1 MISLESNQAVPQRHR
16 WWSLAVVSL
25 GTFMVTTDIGLLSI
39 ALPVIITDLQSDLA
53 LAGWIALIYAL
64 VTASLYLPCGRLS
77 DMIGRAK
84 VYRLGFILYAVTSLV
99 AGFAQDAWQLIFFRG
114 LQAVGSA
121 LIMTNSFAMVAAI
134 FPPEER
140 GRAMGIA
147 GGTVSAL
154 GYTLGP
160 VIGGVLTYAL
170 GWRSNFFLTALL
182 SFLGFTAACYLL
194 RDDAEGSARHGSKEA
209 FDFAGAV
216 SFGVGISALLLGLT
230 AGQEAGWTSVL
241 TLSEL
246 GLGLTTL
253 IFFIRWETANRFP
266 LLDLRLFRI
275 RAFTYGNI
283 ARLISFMVI
292 SLNNLVMPFFL
303 QLAIGLD
310 PLQAGLLVAPT
321 PLGLALLAPLAGWL
335 SEKVSVRLLTAVGLT
350 VKAIACVFLAYL
362 SVNASS
368 LDLVLRL
375 GLLGFGLGIFQTP
388 NNNSLMSSIPRE
400 RLGVGSSFLS
410 VVRSLGHSAGAALA
424 TAIISARL
432 LAITGQDAVHDL
444 KSATAAGGSAILPAF
459 MEGFRYAFLAAAVLC
474 VVGAVI
480 SALPVENHRPK
491 PLLR

>member
-1 MISLESNQAVPQRHR
+1 
-16 WWSLAVVSL
+16 
-25 GTFMVTTDIGLLSI
+25 MVTTDIGLLSI
-39 ALPVIITDLQSDLA
+39 ALPVIITDLHADLA

-84 VYRLGFILYAVTSLV
+84 VYRVGFFLYAVTSLI

-114 LQAVGSA
+114 LQAIGSA

-170 GWRSNFFLTALL
+170 GWRSNFFLTGLL
-182 SFLGFTAACYLL
+182 SFFGFAAACYFL
-194 RDDAEGSARHGSKEA
+194 RDDAHGPAPQTSKDS
-209 FDFAGAV
+209 FDFAGAL

-230 AGQEAGWTSVL
+230 AGQKAGWTSLV
-241 TLSEL
+241 TSGEL
-246 GLGLTTL
+246 GLGLGAL
-253 IFFIRWETANRFP
+253 IFFIWWEAGNPSP

-283 ARLISFMVI
+283 ARLISFMAI
-292 SLNNLVMPFFL
+292 SLNNLIMPFFL
-303 QLAIGLD
+303 QLAMGLD

-321 PLGLALLAPLAGWL
+321 PLALALLAPLAGWL
-335 SEKVSVRLLTAVGLT
+335 SEKVSARLLTAVGLT
-350 VKAIACVFLAYL
+350 VKAIACAVLAFI
-362 SVNASS
+362 SIDASP

-375 GLLGFGLGIFQTP
+375 GLLGIGLGIFQTP
-388 NNNSLMSSIPRE
+388 NNNSLMSSIPRQ

-432 LAITGQDAVHDL
+432 LAITGQDAVYDL
-444 KSATAAGGSAILPAF
+444 KSATAMGGSAILPAF
-459 MEGFRYAFLAAAVLC
+459 MEGFRYAFLTAALLC
-474 VVGAVI
+474 LVGAVI
-480 SALPVENHRPK
+480 SGLPVENHRLK
-491 PLLR
+491 PPDG

>member
-1 MISLESNQAVPQRHR
+1 MIPLENNRAIPQRHR

-39 ALPVIITDLQSDLA
+39 ALPVIITDLHADLA

-84 VYRLGFILYAVTSLV
+84 VYRLGFILYAVTSLI
-99 AGFAQDAWQLIFFRG
+99 AGLAQDAWQLILFRG

-170 GWRSNFFLTALL
+170 GWRSNFFLTAML
-182 SFLGFTAACYLL
+182 SFFGFTAACYLL
-194 RDDAEGSARHGSKEA
+194 RDDTQESARQDPSET
-209 FDFAGAV
+209 FDFGGAV

-230 AGQEAGWTSVL
+230 AGQKAGWTSVVTL
-241 TLSEL
+241 TELAL
-246 GLGLTTL
+246 GLVTL
-253 IFFIRWETANRFP
+253 IFFVRWETGNRFP

-292 SLNNLVMPFFL
+292 SLSNLVMPFFL
-303 QLAIGLD
+303 QLGIGLD

-335 SEKVSVRLLTAVGLT
+335 SEKISVRLLTAVGLT
-350 VKAIACVFLAYL
+350 VKAIACVLLAYL

-375 GLLGFGLGIFQTP
+375 GLLGLGLGIFQTP

-459 MEGFRYAFLAAAVLC
+459 MEGFRYAFLTAAVLC
-474 VVGAVI
+474 LVGAVI
-480 SALPVENHRPK
+480 SALPVENHQPK

>member
-1 MISLESNQAVPQRHR
+1 MISSHGFEPIPQRHR
-16 WWSLAVVSL
+16 WWSLAIVSL

-39 ALPVIITDLQSDLA
+39 ALPVIITDLHAELA
-53 LAGWIALIYAL
+53 LAGWIAVIYAL

-77 DMIGRAK
+77 DIIGRAK
-84 VYRLGFILYAVTSLV
+84 VYRVGFFLYAATSLI

-114 LQAVGSA
+114 LQAMGSA

-160 VIGGVLTYAL
+160 VIGGVLTFAL
-170 GWRSNFFLTALL
+170 GWRSNFFLTSLL
-182 SFLGFTAACYLL
+182 SFIGFIAACYLL
-194 RDDAEGSARHGSKEA
+194 REDADAPVRQGAKES

-216 SFGVGISALLLGLT
+216 SFALAICALLLGLT
-230 AGQEAGWTSVL
+230 TGQRAGWSSVL
-241 TLSEL
+241 IVSEL
-246 GLGLTTL
+246 GLGLATL
-253 IFFIRWETANRFP
+253 AFFIWWEASSRFP
-266 LLDLRLFRI
+266 LLDLRLFQI

-303 QLAIGLD
+303 QLAMGFD
-310 PLQAGLLVAPT
+310 PLHAGLLVAPT
-321 PLGLALLAPLAGWL
+321 PLALALLAPLAGWL
-335 SEKVSVRLLTAVGLT
+335 SEKVSPRLLTTAGLT
-350 VKAIACVFLAYL
+350 VKAVACVLLAYV
-362 SVNASS
+362 SINASS

-375 GLLGFGLGIFQTP
+375 GLLGLGLGIFQTP

-410 VVRSLGHSAGAALA
+410 VVRSLGHSGGTALA

-432 LAITGQDAVHDL
+432 LAVTGADAIDDL
-444 KSATAAGGSAILPAF
+444 KSATSIGSGAVLPAF
-459 MEGFRYAFLAAAVLC
+459 MEGLRYAFLTAAALC

-480 SALPVENHRPK
+480 SALSVENNRSK
-491 PLLR
+491 QARS

>member
-1 MISLESNQAVPQRHR
+1 MISRQSNQPITQRHR

-39 ALPVIITDLQSDLA
+39 ALPVIITDLHADLA

-84 VYRLGFILYAVTSLV
+84 VYRVGFFLYAVTSLI

-114 LQAVGSA
+114 LQAIGSA

-182 SFLGFTAACYLL
+182 SFFGFAAAFYVL
-194 RDDAEGSARHGSKEA
+194 REDAHGPSAKQES
-209 FDFAGAV
+209 FDFVGTLAFA
-216 SFGVGISALLLGLT
+216 VGISALLLGLT
-230 AGQEAGWTSVL
+230 VGQKAGWTAIVTL
-241 TLSEL
+241 TEL
-246 GLGLTTL
+246 AAGVGSLL
-253 IFFIRWETANRFP
+253 FFLWWEARRESP
-266 LLDLRLFRI
+266 LLDLGLFQI

-283 ARLISFMVI
+283 ARLISFMAI
-292 SLNNLVMPFFL
+292 SLNNLIMPFFL
-303 QLAIGLD
+303 QLAMGLD

-321 PLGLALLAPLAGWL
+321 PLALALLAPLTGWL
-335 SEKVSVRLLTAVGLT
+335 SEKVSARLLTTVGLT
-350 VKAIACVFLAYL
+350 VKAIACAVLAFV
-362 SVNASS
+362 SINASP
-368 LDLVLRL
+368 LDLILRL
-375 GLLGFGLGIFQTP
+375 GLLGIGLGIFQTP
-388 NNNSLMSSIPRE
+388 NNNSLMSSIPRQ

-424 TAIISARL
+424 TTIVSARL
-432 LAITGQDAVHDL
+432 MALTGQSTLRDL
-444 KSATAAGGSAILPAF
+444 QGATGSSLTLPAF
-459 MEGFRYAFLAAAVLC
+459 MEGFRYAFLTAALLC
-474 VVGAVI
+474 LVGAVI
-480 SALPVENHRPK
+480 SALPLENDRSK
-491 PLLR
+491 PPVRIP

>member
-1 MISLESNQAVPQRHR
+1 MSHHNYQPITRRHR

-39 ALPVIITDLQSDLA
+39 ALPVIITDLHADLA

-84 VYRLGFILYAVTSLV
+84 VYRVGFFLYAATSLI

-114 LQAVGSA
+114 LQAIGSA

-134 FPPEER
+134 FPPQER

-170 GWRSNFFLTALL
+170 GWRANFFLTSLL
-182 SFLGFTAACYLL
+182 SFIGFAAACYLL
-194 RDDAEGSARHGSKEA
+194 RDDSDGSDRHGSKES

-216 SFGVGISALLLGLT
+216 SFALAICALLLGLT
-230 AGQEAGWTSVL
+230 AGQRAGWGNVL
-241 TLSEL
+241 ILSEL
-246 GLGLTTL
+246 GLGLATL
-253 IFFIRWETANRFP
+253 AFFIWWEAANRFP
-266 LLDLRLFRI
+266 LLDLRLFQI
-275 RAFTYGNI
+275 RAFSYGNI

-303 QLAIGLD
+303 QLAMGLD
-310 PLQAGLLVAPT
+310 PLRAGLLVAPT
-321 PLGLALLAPLAGWL
+321 PLALALLAPLAGWL
-335 SEKVSVRLLTAVGLT
+335 SEQVSARLLTAVGLT
-350 VKAIACVFLAYL
+350 LKAIACVLLAYV
-362 SVNASS
+362 SVTASFF
-368 LDLVLRL
+368 DLVLRL
-375 GLLGFGLGIFQTP
+375 GLLGLGLGIFQTP

-410 VVRSLGHSAGAALA
+410 VVRSLGHSAGTALA

-432 LAITGQDAVHDL
+432 LAITGGDAIDDL
-444 KSATAAGGSAILPAF
+444 KSATSMAAGAVLPAF
-459 MEGFRYAFLAAAVLC
+459 MEGLRYAFLTAAALC
-474 VVGAVI
+474 VLGAVI
-480 SALPVENHRPK
+480 SALPVRGKLSKQPDS
-491 PLLR
+491 